1 MIRSEFMKKLEQFL
15 AELSPQERQEAIDY
29 YNSYMDDAGIGIN
42 DTVPESIGTPEEVAK
57 ELKRSILNPD
67 TDFIAD
73 EKININVPD
82 KKNMYSNFN
91 NKKKSMSGNEI
102 ALIVIIAILTSP
114 IWITI
119 VMAAFSVVVGVVAV
133 AFGLGVA
140 FISLIIA
147 GVALVIAGFAVL
159 LTETAT
165 AVGLMGAG
173 FIVMSI
179 GIVLSICVVNCIAV
193 FIPWVIKSISKL
205 AKKIMKKEAV

>member
-140 FISLIIA
+140 FVSLIIA

>member
-1 MIRSEFMKKLEQFL
+1 MKKLEQFL

>member
-165 AVGLMGAG
+165 AVGLIGAG

>member
-15 AELSPQERQEAIDY
+15 AELSPQEMQEAIDY

>member
-119 VMAAFSVVVGVVAV
+119 VMAAFSVVVGVMAV

-165 AVGLMGAG
+165 AVGLIGAG

>member
-42 DTVPESIGTPEEVAK
+42 DIVPESIGTPEEVAK

-82 KKNMYSNFN
+82 KKNMYSDLNS
-91 NKKKSMSGNEI
+91 KKKSMSGSEI
-102 ALIVIIAILTSP
+102 ALIAIIAIITSP
-114 IWITI
+114 IWMSL
-119 VMAAFSVVVGVVAV
+119 VGAAFAVVISIVSV

-140 FISLIIA
+140 FICLVVA
-147 GVALVIAGFAVL
+147 GMALVIAGFTVL
-159 LTETAT
+159 FTETAT

-179 GIVLSICVVNCIAV
+179 GIVFSIAVVNCIAV
-193 FIPWVIKSISKL
+193 FLPWLFKCIGKL
-205 AKKIMKKEAV
+205 IGKIRKKEVV

>member
-1 MIRSEFMKKLEQFL
+1 MKKLEQFL

-140 FISLIIA
+140 FVSLIIA

>member
-91 NKKKSMSGNEI
+91 NKKQSMSGNEI

-165 AVGLMGAG
+165 AVGLIGAG